1 MYRYSSLTSYTQIL
15 EFITV
20 FPFSAP
26 EEGYQQ
32 SGGGAELMTGQKVAR
47 TGDIGRDARRLRY
60 QGDSITSD
68 GFNVLR

>member
-1 MYRYSSLTSYTQIL
+1 M
-15 EFITV
+15 